1 MGSMHSLLRRQ
12 LKRFFADPSNLPEEL
27 TGFIQAVNDA
37 YMQSDNDRGMLER
50 SLDLSSQE
58 LMHAN
63 SELRAIFEAIP
74 DLFFR
79 IDANG
84 KILSIKSGST
94 VDLYLPPARFI
105 GKYLQDFPEPAI
117 AQLLSNAIKEVGT
130 RKTLV
135 NVEYELQRDEHSEFF
150 EARLLPLLENQIVVI
165 IRNITER
172 KQAEESIERSLSLHR
187 ATLES
192 SINGILVVNHAGK
205 MVSFNRRFVEMWGIP
220 EAIVAS
226 KNDHKALSFV
236 QDQLKEPELFLK
248 KVKELYK
255 KPLAE
260 SFDVLEFK
268 NGRVFERYSMPQ
280 LINGNS
286 VGRVWSFLDITERKH
301 AEDHIKASLQEKEV
315 LLQEIH
321 HRVKNNLQIVSSLLS
336 LQTRYISQPELLAI
350 FRESQNRIRS
360 MALIHEKL
368 YRSDDLA
375 RIDFG
380 EYLRNLVN
388 HLYRSYAANSDQIQL
403 EINIKNIRL
412 DIDTAVP
419 YGLIINELISNSLKY
434 AFPEQ
439 REGCIS
445 IAFSKPQPNKHV
457 LSVGDNGI
465 GFPEEFSIDTCQSLG
480 LRLVKSLTQQLNG
493 RFEISMQKGTH
504 FIFTFQIENPAIA
517 SPAASPNP
525 SLLNL

>member
-172 KQAEESIERSLSLHR
+172 KQAEESIEGRFPSIALRWNRASMVFWLSTMPEKWSASIVDLLKCGVFRRQLSHR
-187 ATLES
+187 KT
-192 SINGILVVNHAGK
+192 II
-205 MVSFNRRFVEMWGIP
+205 
-220 EAIVAS
+220 
-226 KNDHKALSFV
+226 
-236 QDQLKEPELFLK
+236 
-248 KVKELYK
+248 
-255 KPLAE
+255 
-260 SFDVLEFK
+260 
-268 NGRVFERYSMPQ
+268 
-280 LINGNS
+280 
-286 VGRVWSFLDITERKH
+286 
-301 AEDHIKASLQEKEV
+301 
-315 LLQEIH
+315 
-321 HRVKNNLQIVSSLLS
+321 
-336 LQTRYISQPELLAI
+336 
-350 FRESQNRIRS
+350 
-360 MALIHEKL
+360 KL
-368 YRSDDLA
+368 YPSC
-375 RIDFG
+375 RI
-380 EYLRNLVN
+380 N
-388 HLYRSYAANSDQIQL
+388 
-403 EINIKNIRL
+403 
-412 DIDTAVP
+412 
-419 YGLIINELISNSLKY
+419 
-434 AFPEQ
+434 
-439 REGCIS
+439 
-445 IAFSKPQPNKHV
+445 
-457 LSVGDNGI
+457 
-465 GFPEEFSIDTCQSLG
+465 
-480 LRLVKSLTQQLNG
+480 
-493 RFEISMQKGTH
+493 
-504 FIFTFQIENPAIA
+504 
-517 SPAASPNP
+517 
-525 SLLNL
+525 